1 LHSPRAVTRP
11 QMKPVTI
18 SYQDLL
24 PFSDASALHTS
35 LLDAFGSGEGALGL
49 LIVSDLPAEFA
60 ALREACLLKACEFAR
75 LVRRPLYAH
84 CCLMPLS

>member
-1 LHSPRAVTRP
+1 
-11 QMKPVTI
+11 MKPVTI
-18 SYQDLL
+18 SYRDLL

-75 LVRRPLYAH
+75 LVRRPLYACMSH
-84 CCLMPLS
+84 ATVTAGGSSRAVRR